1 MQFRQGEERNF
12 NVPTISE
19 SNLPGVGRKFQ
30 VETLSG
36 DRLVIVIHDDGKR
49 ELYHFTRKS
58 PDRAASVLT
67 LTDGEARQIAGIIG
81 GLTYVP
87 KALPSTEIVIED
99 LVLEWFTIEE
109 GCACAGKTIRDL
121 QVRTRTG
128 ASIVS
133 LIEADRT
140 TRTNPEADTV
150 LNEGATLILA
160 GDRRAISR
168 LKTLLVSGK
177 VE

>member
-1 MQFRQGEERNF
+1 MS
-12 NVPTISE
+12 TISE

-36 DRLVIVIHDDGKR
+36 DRLTIVIHDDGTR
-49 ELYHFTRKS
+49 ELYHFSRKNL
-58 PDRAASVLT
+58 DRPASVLA
-67 LTDGEARQIAGIIG
+67 LTDGEARQIAGIVG

-87 KALPSTEIVIED
+87 KALPSTEVVLED
-99 LVLEWFTIEE
+99 LILEWFTLQT
-109 GCACAGKTIRDL
+109 GAACVGKTIRDL

-133 LIEADRT
+133 IVEPNRV
-140 TRTNPEADTV
+140 TRTNPEADTL

-160 GDRRAISR
+160 GDRRSLAK
-168 LKTLLVSGK
+168 LKYLLVTGK
-177 VE
+177 DD